1 MRIYADNAATT
12 KVDKRV
18 LEKMM
23 PFFCEM
29 YGNPSSVH
37 SAGQE
42 VKAAIDEARQQVADA
57 IGCESKEI
65 YFTAGGSEADNW
77 AIKGVA
83 KKYASKGKHIISTK
97 IEHHAVL
104 HTLDSLKKDGYEITL
119 LDVDSEGFI
128 NLEELENAIR
138 PDTILI
144 TIMFANNET
153 GVMEPI
159 AEIGKIA
166 KEHKVLF
173 HTDAVQAV
181 GHVPVN
187 VKEMNIDMLSMSAHK
202 FNAPKGVG
210 ALYVRKG
217 IIMPNLID
225 GGGQEKGRRAG
236 TENTAAIVGMGEA
249 IKIAVENM
257 EEESKK
263 VAYLRDKLLNGLM
276 EKIPEC
282 KQNTPKSENRLPG
295 IANLSLKYIEGES
308 ILLMM
313 DIKGICASSGS
324 ACTSGSLDPSHV
336 LLALGLDHGTAHGSV
351 RFSLDR
357 FNTEEEVDYIL
368 EELPKIAE
376 RLREMSPLWNKR

>member
-18 LEKMM
+18 LDKML
-23 PFFCEM
+23 PYFCDM

-42 VKAAIDEARQQVADA
+42 VKEAINEARKNVADA
-57 IGCESKEI
+57 IGCDSGEL
-65 YFTAGGSEADNW
+65 YFTAGGSESDNW

-104 HTLDSLKKDGYEITL
+104 HTLESLEKDGYEITL
-119 LDVDSEGFI
+119 LDVDNEGFVDPKA
-128 NLEELENAIR
+128 LEKAIR

-144 TIMFANNET
+144 TVMFANNET
-153 GVMEPI
+153 GVIEPI

-166 KEHKVLF
+166 KAHKIIF
-173 HTDAVQAV
+173 HTDAVQAI

-202 FNAPKGVG
+202 FNAPKGIG
-210 ALYVRKG
+210 ALYIRKG
-217 IIMPNLID
+217 VIIPNLID

-249 IKIAVENM
+249 IKIATECM
-257 EEESKK
+257 ESESKRI
-263 VAYLRDKLLNGLM
+263 AALRDKLLNGLM
-276 EKIPEC
+276 QKIPEC
-282 KQNTPKSENRLPG
+282 KQNTPTSDKKLPG

-368 EELPKIAE
+368 ETLPQIAQK
-376 RLREMSPLWNKR
+376 LREMSPLWNKK